1 LIGWLDEG
9 AMQEALR
16 EADVL
21 VHLSTIDS
29 FPLIVLEALAAGTLP
44 LVFPMAGV
52 EAMLAR
58 LDGMVVDA
66 ADPVASGLP
75 C

>member
-1 LIGWLDEG
+1 
-9 AMQEALR
+9 MQQALR

-44 LVFPMAGV
+44 LVFPMAGSRRCWPGSTGWSS
-52 EAMLAR
+52 MPPIRWLR
-58 LDGMVVDA
+58 
-66 ADPVASGLP
+66 GLP